1 MVIDALAT
9 RYPKLY
15 HMADKRNWDNIRKYG
30 LLSTTALLDLFEYE
44 GNERFEIESQL
55 RVKEFPIS
63 HATHGKAV
71 IRDQDPMRDRPWKD
85 IYLKNCLVRIDPQE
99 WFRLLNKKTFFWPD
113 TTGLNF
119 MLGATLYQNRS
130 HYVITVDTRKLI
142 NRHAD
147 KITLSPINSGS
158 LYRMKKRSGDT
169 FKPMSAYAESWVRE
183 VAVEHSVPDILDLTI
198 SVDECISQY
207 DSRKGEKSIKVIG
220 PIYPP

>member
-1 MVIDALAT
+1 MVIDALVAG
-9 RYPKLY
+9 YPKLY
-15 HMADKRNWDNIRKYG
+15 HMADKRNWANICKYG
-30 LLSTTALLDLFEYE
+30 LLSTTALLDLFEYDDE
-44 GNERFEIESQL
+44 ERIKIESEL
-55 RVKEFPIS
+55 RRKEICI
-63 HATHGKAV
+63 THPVYGKAV

-85 IYLKNCLVRIDPQE
+85 IYLKNCLVRIEPQE

-147 KITLSPINSGS
+147 KITLSSINSGS
-158 LYRMKKRSGDT
+158 LYGMKKRSRDT
-169 FKPMSAYAESWVRE
+169 FKPMSVYAESRVRE

-198 SVDECISQY
+198 SVDECICRCDGGQ
-207 DSRKGEKSIKVIG
+207 KICKKVRQIWLT
-220 PIYPP
+220 